1 MTALDWVYIDMFPF
15 ELLQDSRGVTHTGSA
30 DKASVSVMWTAP
42 PMGTGQ
48 VDVRFAVVRV
58 QTMYWA
64 NQLAATLQGMCK
76 HMVDTWWTLMQSG
89 HYREHH
95 LWYNVCKY
103 IFVIQLSSLY
113 QNARMQCNDNQLPN
127 LQFDSVQWPCMI
139 LLTFACM
146 FYILLW
152 TSHM

>member
-1 MTALDWVYIDMFPF
+1 MFPF

-64 NQLAATLQGMCK
+64 NQLAATLQGVCK
-76 HMVDTWWTLMQSG
+76 HRGGHMVDTHTIRPLL
-89 HYREHH
+89 RT
-95 LWYNVCKY
+95 
-103 IFVIQLSSLY
+103 
-113 QNARMQCNDNQLPN
+113 P
-127 LQFDSVQWPCMI
+127 SVV
-139 LLTFACM
+139 
-146 FYILLW
+146 
-152 TSHM
+152 